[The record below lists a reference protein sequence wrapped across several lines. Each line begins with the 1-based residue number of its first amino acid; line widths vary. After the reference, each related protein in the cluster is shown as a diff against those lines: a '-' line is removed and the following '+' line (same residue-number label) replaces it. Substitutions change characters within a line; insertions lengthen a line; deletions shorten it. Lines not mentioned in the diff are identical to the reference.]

1 MIRTVVAIEQDGS
14 YVSTTAL
21 LFDVPNGSF
30 DLIVAA
36 RKAAADFCKTEDGR
50 RILNATHSRFN
61 WLDFYSHV
69 PQAYCEKYGFR
80 KIETVLTNFDVDMD
94 EQLVDTSAL

>member
-1 MIRTVVAIEQDGS
+1 MIRTIVVIEQDGL
-14 YVSTTAL
+14 YVSTTTL

-36 RKAAADFCKTEDGR
+36 RMAAADFCKTAQGR
-50 RILNATHSRFN
+50 KLLDATNSRFN
-61 WLDFYSHV
+61 WGDFYAHV
-69 PQAYCEKYGFR
+69 PQEYCEKYGFR

-94 EQLVDTSAL
+94 EQLVDTSVF